1 VAGSA
6 IPDDRLGRAHPR
18 RRLTVLPRDVPDP
31 AHSRHSCMSSAD
43 RQAVVVEERFPGELE
58 TLRADNVRLSRLL
71 KLSEEQARA
80 AHPDQ
85 ATLTGAPESPVNMK
99 SAPDDKVRF
108 FLDLFRCRSD
118 VYALRWEN
126 RRDGRSGWMPAIR
139 GYWRKGMNRAD
150 APYLPLTPD
159 VVGQHLR
166 GEVHTGLYP
175 LGDDDTCWWVAADFD
190 KEAAMLDALA
200 YMKAARAYQVP
211 AALEVSQSGRG
222 AHVWIFFAQV
232 TSATTAR
239 TIATRLL
246 GEAFQLRGSMHLSS
260 YDRLFPSQDVHTG
273 RGMGNLIAAPLNGR
287 RRQHGTTLFL
297 DPATLEPFDDQWA
310 YLSSI
315 ARLSHKDVA
324 TLVRTLPEPQVGHRV
339 RRLKLP
345 TSSKIEPRPAAIIR
359 ATFAARLTLTANDL
373 GPAMIAAVKHAAS
386 IRNPEFDAR
395 QRARRSTWDTP
406 RFLYSYD
413 ETADGDLVLP
423 RGLYGL
429 LTELVDSAGSTLRID
444 DMRVTGELHELGC
457 STQLRPEQADA
468 VRHLVEEDTSVL
480 IAAPGSGKTVIAC
493 AAIASRACS
502 TLVLVDRKAL
512 ADQWRDRLQKHLG
525 FKCGQIGGGR
535 SKTTGIVDIALL
547 PTLARRE
554 NIEVLTAGYGF
565 VIADECHHIAAS
577 AFFHVLNRI
586 PAKCWLGLTATPE
599 RRDGLE
605 DLIYHQLGSHHVTL
619 ESPTAG
625 QLPSTSTDLLAPH
638 PVLHV
643 HPTQFRYTGQ
653 ADPSAPGGMAEIYR
667 ALIADETRLD
677 QIVADVL
684 TAHKDGA
691 NILVLTT
698 WIDHL
703 NAIAERLRN
712 AGMPVVVLSGQI
724 KARQRR
730 EISQQLANHTAD
742 AGPLLIVGTSSFIGE
757 GFDCP
762 ALDTLF
768 LAAPITFKNRLVQY
782 VGRITRLHAT
792 KTTST
797 VHDYHD
803 ELTPVLASSLRKR
816 APGYTKLGFPDP
828 RTLV

>member
-1 VAGSA
+1 
-6 IPDDRLGRAHPR
+6 
-18 RRLTVLPRDVPDP
+18 
-31 AHSRHSCMSSAD
+31 
-43 RQAVVVEERFPGELE
+43 VEERFPGELQ
-58 TLRADNVRLSRLL
+58 TLRADNMRLRRLL

-80 AHPDQ
+80 ADPDQ
-85 ATLTGAPESPVNMK
+85 ASLTGASESPVNMR
-99 SAPDDKVRF
+99 SAPEDKVCCF
-108 FLDLFRCRSD
+108 FDLFRCRSD

-159 VVGQHLR
+159 VIGQHLR
-166 GEVHTGLYP
+166 GDVHIGLYP
-175 LGDDDTCWWVAADFD
+175 LGDDDTCWWVTADFD
-190 KEAAMLDALA
+190 KQAAMLDALA

-211 AALEVSQSGRG
+211 AGLEVSQSGRG
-222 AHVWIFFAQV
+222 AHVWIFFAQA
-232 TSATTAR
+232 TSAATAR
-239 TIATRLL
+239 GIATSLL

-273 RGMGNLIAAPLNGR
+273 RGMGNLIAAPLNGK

-315 ARLSHKDVA
+315 ARLSHKEVA
-324 TLVRTLPEPQVGHRV
+324 TLARSLPDPQFGHHV
-339 RRLKLP
+339 RRLQLP
-345 TSSKIEPRPAAIIR
+345 TSSKIVPRPAAIVR
-359 ATFAARLTLTANDL
+359 ATFTSRLTLTASDL

-423 RGLYGL
+423 RGLYPL
-429 LTELVDSAGSTLRID
+429 LVELIDSAGSTLHIADERA
-444 DMRVTGELHELGC
+444 RGESHEFSCL
-457 STQLRPEQADA
+457 TALRSEQAGASRQLVDEDA
-468 VRHLVEEDTSVL
+468 SVL
-480 IAAPGSGKTVIAC
+480 IAPPGSGKTVIAC
-493 AAIASRACS
+493 AAIASRDTS
-502 TLVLVDRKAL
+502 TLILVDRKAL
-512 ADQWRDRLQKHLG
+512 ADQWRDRLHKHLG

-535 SKTTGIVDIALL
+535 SKTTGVIDVALL
-547 PTLARRE
+547 PTLARRD
-554 NIEVLTAGYGF
+554 NIEELSANYGF
-565 VIADECHHIAAS
+565 VIVDECHHIAAS

-586 PAKCWLGLTATPE
+586 PARYWLGLTATPE

-605 DLIYHQLGSHHVTL
+605 DLIYHQLGSHRVTI
-619 ESPTAG
+619 EGPAAG
-625 QLPSTSTDLLAPH
+625 QLPSADTDLLAPH
-638 PVLHV
+638 PVLCL
-643 HPTQFRYTGQ
+643 HPTKFRYTGQ

-667 ALIADETRLD
+667 ALIADEARLT

-684 TAHKDGA
+684 AAHTDGA

-698 WIDHL
+698 WVDHL
-703 NAIAERLRN
+703 NEIAERLRN
-712 AGMPVVVLSGQI
+712 AGKSVVVLSGQM

-730 EISQQLANHTAD
+730 EVSEQLANHTAD
-742 AGPLLIVGTSSFIGE
+742 TEPLLIVGTSSFIGE

-768 LAAPITFKNRLVQY
+768 LAAPITFNNRLVQY
-782 VGRITRLHAT
+782 VGRITRPHPT
-792 KTTST
+792 KTTAT

-803 ELTPVLASSLRKR
+803 ELTPVIASSLRKR

-828 RTLV
+828 RKLVR

>member
-1 VAGSA
+1 MRS
-6 IPDDRLGRAHPR
+6 
-18 RRLTVLPRDVPDP
+18 
-31 AHSRHSCMSSAD
+31 
-43 RQAVVVEERFPGELE
+43 
-58 TLRADNVRLSRLL
+58 
-71 KLSEEQARA
+71 
-80 AHPDQ
+80 
-85 ATLTGAPESPVNMK
+85 APE
-99 SAPDDKVRF
+99 DKVRF

-118 VYALRWEN
+118 VYAVRWEN

-150 APYLPLTPD
+150 TPYLPFTPD
-159 VVGQHLR
+159 VVDKHLR
-166 GEVHTGLYP
+166 GELHIGLYP

-200 YMKAARAYQVP
+200 YMKAARAHNVP

-222 AHVWIFFAQV
+222 AHVWIFFAQA
-232 TSATTAR
+232 TSAATAR
-239 TIATRLL
+239 SIATSLL
-246 GEAFQLRGSMHLSS
+246 GEAFQLRGSMHLTS
-260 YDRLFPSQDVHTG
+260 YDRLFPSQDIHTG
-273 RGMGNLIAAPLNGR
+273 RGMGNLIAAPLNGK

-315 ARLSHKDVA
+315 ARLSHKDVT
-324 TLVRTLPEPQVGHRV
+324 TLVRTLPDPLFGHRV
-339 RRLKLP
+339 RRLQLP
-345 TSSKIEPRPAAIIR
+345 TSSKIVPRPATIIR
-359 ATFAARLTLTANDL
+359 ATFTSRITLTANDL
-373 GPAMIAAVKHAAS
+373 GPAMIAAVKHAGS

-413 ETADGDLVLP
+413 ETVEGDLVLP

-429 LTELVDSAGSTLRID
+429 LTDLVESAGSTLHID
-444 DMRVTGELHELGC
+444 DKRVIGDRHEFIC
-457 STQLRPEQADA
+457 STELRSDQADA
-468 VRHLVEEDTSVL
+468 VRRLIEEDTSVL
-480 IAAPGSGKTVIAC
+480 IAPPGLGKTVIAC
-493 AAIASRACS
+493 AAIASHATS
-502 TLVLVDRKAL
+502 TLILVDRKAL

-535 SKTTGIVDIALL
+535 SKTTGIIDIALL
-547 PTLARRE
+547 PTLARRG
-554 NIEVLTAGYGF
+554 NIEDLTASYGF
-565 VIADECHHIAAS
+565 VVADECHHIAAS

-586 PAKCWLGLTATPE
+586 PAKYWLGLTATPE

-619 ESPTAG
+619 EAPTAG
-625 QLPSTSTDLLAPH
+625 QLPSAGTDLLAPH
-638 PVLHV
+638 PVLYI

-667 ALIADETRLD
+667 ALIADEARLE

-684 TAHKDGA
+684 SAHADGA

-712 AGMPVVVLSGQI
+712 AGKDVVVFSGQM

-730 EISQQLANHTAD
+730 EISEQLANHTAE

-782 VGRITRLHAT
+782 VGRITRPHAAKAT
-792 KTTST
+792 AT

-828 RTLV
+828 RTLLR

>member
-1 VAGSA
+1 
-6 IPDDRLGRAHPR
+6 
-18 RRLTVLPRDVPDP
+18 
-31 AHSRHSCMSSAD
+31 
-43 RQAVVVEERFPGELE
+43 VVVEERFPSELE
-58 TLRADNVRLSRLL
+58 TLRADNVRLRHLL

-80 AHPDQ
+80 ADPDQ
-85 ATLTGAPESPVNMK
+85 ATLTGAPESPVNMR
-99 SAPDDKVRF
+99 SSPEDKVGF
-108 FLDLFRCRSD
+108 FRDLFRCRSD
-118 VYALRWEN
+118 IYALRWEN

-150 APYLPLTPD
+150 ALYLPLTAD
-159 VVGQHLR
+159 IIGQHLR
-166 GEVHTGLYP
+166 GEVHIGLYP

-190 KEAAMLDALA
+190 NEAAMLDALA

-222 AHVWIFFAQV
+222 AHVWIFFAQA
-232 TSATTAR
+232 TSAATAR
-239 TIATRLL
+239 TIATNLL

-273 RGMGNLIAAPLNGR
+273 RGMGNLIAAPLNGK

-315 ARLSHKDVA
+315 ARLSHKEVA
-324 TLVRTLPEPQVGHRV
+324 ALARTLPDPQFGHRV
-339 RRLKLP
+339 RRLQLP
-345 TSSKIEPRPAAIIR
+345 TSSKIVPRPAAIIR

-429 LTELVDSAGSTLRID
+429 LTELVDSAGSTLRIE
-444 DMRVTGELHELGC
+444 DMRVSGERHELGC

-512 ADQWRDRLQKHLG
+512 ADQWRDRLQKHLE

-535 SKTTGIVDIALL
+535 SKTTGIIDIALL
-547 PTLARRE
+547 PTLARRD
-554 NIEVLTAGYGF
+554 NIEDLTAGYGF

-619 ESPTAG
+619 EGPTAG
-625 QLPSTSTDLLAPH
+625 QLPSTGTDLLAPH

-653 ADPSAPGGMAEIYR
+653 ADPTAPGGMAEIYR
-667 ALIADETRLD
+667 TLIADETRLD
-677 QIVADVL
+677 QIIADVL
-684 TAHKDGA
+684 AAHTNGA

-712 AGMPVVVLSGQI
+712 AGVPVVVLSGQI

-782 VGRITRLHAT
+782 VGRITRPHAA
-792 KTTST
+792 KTTAT

-828 RTLV
+828 RTLVR

>member
-1 VAGSA
+1 
-6 IPDDRLGRAHPR
+6 
-18 RRLTVLPRDVPDP
+18 
-31 AHSRHSCMSSAD
+31 M
-43 RQAVVVEERFPGELE
+43 EKRFPGELE
-58 TLRADNVRLSRLL
+58 TLRADNMRLRRLL

-80 AHPDQ
+80 ADPDQ
-85 ATLTGAPESPVNMK
+85 ATLTGAPESPVNMR
-99 SAPDDKVRF
+99 SAPEDKVRF
-108 FLDLFRCRSD
+108 FFDLFRCRSD

-139 GYWRKGMNRAD
+139 GYWRKGMNRAG

-159 VVGQHLR
+159 VIGQHLR
-166 GEVHTGLYP
+166 GDVHIGLYP
-175 LGDDDTCWWVAADFD
+175 LGDDDTCWWVTADFD
-190 KEAAMLDALA
+190 KQAAMLDALA

-222 AHVWIFFAQV
+222 AHVWIFFAQA
-232 TSATTAR
+232 TSAATAR
-239 TIATRLL
+239 GIATSLL

-273 RGMGNLIAAPLNGR
+273 RGMGNLIAAPLNGK

-315 ARLSHKDVA
+315 ARLSHKEVA
-324 TLVRTLPEPQVGHRV
+324 TLARSLPDPQFGHCV
-339 RRLKLP
+339 RRLQLP
-345 TSSKIEPRPAAIIR
+345 TSSKIVPRPAAIVR
-359 ATFAARLTLTANDL
+359 ATFTSRLTLTANDL

-423 RGLYGL
+423 RGLYTL
-429 LTELVDSAGSTLRID
+429 LVELIDSAGSTLHIADERA
-444 DMRVTGELHELGC
+444 RGESHEFRCL
-457 STQLRPEQADA
+457 TALRREQAGASRQLVGEDA
-468 VRHLVEEDTSVL
+468 SVL
-480 IAAPGSGKTVIAC
+480 IAPPGSGKTVIAC
-493 AAIASRACS
+493 AAIASRATS
-502 TLVLVDRKAL
+502 TLILVDRKAL
-512 ADQWRDRLQKHLG
+512 ADQWRDRLHKHLG

-535 SKTTGIVDIALL
+535 SKTTGVIDVALL
-547 PTLARRE
+547 PTLARRD
-554 NIEVLTAGYGF
+554 NIEELTANYGF
-565 VIADECHHIAAS
+565 VIVDECHHIAAS

-586 PAKCWLGLTATPE
+586 PARYWLGLTATPE

-605 DLIYHQLGSHHVTL
+605 DLIYHQLGSHHVTI
-619 ESPTAG
+619 EAPAAG
-625 QLPSTSTDLLAPH
+625 QLPSADTDLLAPH
-638 PVLHV
+638 PVLCL
-643 HPTQFRYTGQ
+643 HPTKFRYIGQ

-667 ALIADETRLD
+667 ALIADEARLT

-684 TAHKDGA
+684 AAHTDGA

-698 WIDHL
+698 WVDHL
-703 NAIAERLRN
+703 NEIAERLRN
-712 AGMPVVVLSGQI
+712 AGKSVVVLSGQM

-730 EISQQLANHTAD
+730 EVSEQLANHTAD
-742 AGPLLIVGTSSFIGE
+742 TEPLLIVGTSSFIGE

-782 VGRITRLHAT
+782 VGRITRPHPT
-792 KTTST
+792 KTTAT

-803 ELTPVLASSLRKR
+803 EITPVIASSLRKR

-828 RTLV
+828 RKLVR

>member
-1 VAGSA
+1 M
-6 IPDDRLGRAHPR
+6 
-18 RRLTVLPRDVPDP
+18 T
-31 AHSRHSCMSSAD
+31 
-43 RQAVVVEERFPGELE
+43 
-58 TLRADNVRLSRLL
+58 
-71 KLSEEQARA
+71 
-80 AHPDQ
+80 
-85 ATLTGAPESPVNMK
+85 
-99 SAPDDKVRF
+99 SAPDDKIRF
-108 FLDLFRCRSD
+108 YLDLFRCRSD

-139 GYWRKGMNRAD
+139 GYWRKGMPRAD
-150 APYLPLTPD
+150 APYLPLTHE
-159 VVGQHLR
+159 VIAQHLR
-166 GEVHTGLYP
+166 GEVHIGLYP

-200 YMKAARAYQVP
+200 YMKAARAHNVP

-222 AHVWIFFAQV
+222 AHVWIFFAQA
-232 TSATTAR
+232 TSAATAR
-239 TIATRLL
+239 HIATNLL

-273 RGMGNLIAAPLNGR
+273 RGMGNLIAAPLNGK

-315 ARLSHKDVA
+315 ARLSLNDVA
-324 TLVRTLPEPQVGHRV
+324 GLARSLPDPQFGHRV
-339 RRLKLP
+339 RRLQLP
-345 TSSKIEPRPAAIIR
+345 TSSKIVPRPAAVIR
-359 ATFAARLTLTANDL
+359 ATFSSRLTLTANDL

-423 RGLYGL
+423 RGLHHL
-429 LTELVDSAGSTLRID
+429 LTELVDSTGSTLHID
-444 DMRVTGELHELGC
+444 DKRVVGDTHEFTC
-457 STQLRPEQADA
+457 AAELRPEQAGA
-468 VRHLVEEDTSVL
+468 ARHLVEEDISVL
-480 IAAPGSGKTVIAC
+480 IAAPGLGKTVIAC
-493 AAIASRACS
+493 AAIASRSTS

-512 ADQWRDRLQKHLG
+512 AEQWRDRLQEYLG

-535 SKTTGIVDIALL
+535 SKTTGIIDIALL
-547 PTLARRE
+547 PTLARRD
-554 NIEVLTAGYGF
+554 NIEELTAGYGF
-565 VIADECHHIAAS
+565 VIVDECHHIAAS

-586 PAKCWLGLTATPE
+586 PARYWLGLTATPE

-619 ESPTAG
+619 EAPGAG
-625 QLPSTSTDLLAPH
+625 QLPSADANLLVPH

-643 HPTQFRYTGQ
+643 HPTQFRYVGP

-667 ALIADETRLD
+667 ALVADEARLD
-677 QIVADVL
+677 QVVSDVL
-684 TAHKDGA
+684 VAHADGA

-703 NAIAERLRN
+703 NAIAERLRTV
-712 AGMPVVVLSGQI
+712 GKSVIVLSGQM
-724 KARQRR
+724 KAKQRR
-730 EISQQLANHTAD
+730 EISEQLANHSAD
-742 AGPLLIVGTSSFIGE
+742 AEPLLIVGSSSFIGE

-782 VGRITRLHAT
+782 VGRITRPHPG
-792 KTTST
+792 KTVAT

-816 APGYTKLGFPDP
+816 APGYTKMGFPDP
-828 RTLV
+828 RKLVR

>member
-1 VAGSA
+1 
-6 IPDDRLGRAHPR
+6 
-18 RRLTVLPRDVPDP
+18 
-31 AHSRHSCMSSAD
+31 M
-43 RQAVVVEERFPGELE
+43 QERFPGELE
-58 TLRADNVRLSRLL
+58 TLRADNVRLRHLL

-80 AHPDQ
+80 ADPDQ
-85 ATLTGAPESPVNMK
+85 ATLSGVPESPVNMA
-99 SAPDDKVRF
+99 STAEDKIRF
-108 FLDLFRCRSD
+108 YLDLFRSRVD

-150 APYLPLTPD
+150 APYLPLTAD
-159 VVGQHLR
+159 VIGQHLR
-166 GEVHTGLYP
+166 GDVHIGLYP
-175 LGDDDTCWWVAADFD
+175 LGDNDTCWWVAADFD

-200 YMKAARAYQVP
+200 YMKAARAHKVP

-222 AHVWIFFAQV
+222 AHVWIFFAHAI
-232 TSATTAR
+232 SAATAR
-239 TIATRLL
+239 SIATSLL

-273 RGMGNLIAAPLNGR
+273 RGMGNLIAAPLNGK

-315 ARLSHKDVA
+315 ARLSQKDVA
-324 TLVRTLPEPQVGHRV
+324 ALVRTLPSPQFGHRV
-339 RRLKLP
+339 RRLQLP
-345 TSSKIEPRPAAIIR
+345 TSSRIVPRPAPIIR
-359 ATFAARLTLTANDL
+359 ATFASRLTLTANDL

-413 ETADGDLVLP
+413 ETAEGDLVLP
-423 RGLYGL
+423 RGLYPL
-429 LTELVDSAGSTLRID
+429 LTDLVDSAGSTLRID
-444 DMRVTGELHELGC
+444 DKRADGDSHEFSCL
-457 STQLRPEQADA
+457 TPLRTEQAA
-468 VRHLVEEDTSVL
+468 AARALVEEDIGVL
-480 IAAPGSGKTVIAC
+480 IAPPGSGKTVIAC
-493 AAIASRACS
+493 ATIASRATS
-502 TLVLVDRKAL
+502 TLILVDRKAL
-512 ADQWRDRLQKHLG
+512 ADQWRDRLQRHLG
-525 FKCGQIGGGR
+525 LKCGQIGGGR
-535 SKTTGIVDIALL
+535 SKTTSIVDIALL
-547 PTLARRE
+547 PTLARRDS
-554 NIEVLTAGYGF
+554 IEDLTASYGF

-586 PAKCWLGLTATPE
+586 PAKYWLGLTATPE

-619 ESPTAG
+619 EGPTAG
-625 QLPSTSTDLLAPH
+625 QLPSAGTDLLAPH
-638 PVLHV
+638 PLLHV

-667 ALIADETRLD
+667 ALIADEARLE
-677 QIVADVL
+677 QIIADVL
-684 TAHKDGA
+684 SAHADGA

-703 NAIAERLRN
+703 NVIAERLRTT
-712 AGMPVVVLSGQI
+712 GKDVVVLSGQM

-730 EISQQLANHTAD
+730 EISEQLANHTAE

-782 VGRITRLHAT
+782 VGRITRPHPA
-792 KTTST
+792 KTTAT

-803 ELTPVLASSLRKR
+803 ELTPVIASSLRKR
-816 APGYTKLGFPDP
+816 APGYTKMGFPDP
-828 RTLV
+828 RTLVR

>member
-1 VAGSA
+1 
-6 IPDDRLGRAHPR
+6 
-18 RRLTVLPRDVPDP
+18 
-31 AHSRHSCMSSAD
+31 
-43 RQAVVVEERFPGELE
+43 
-58 TLRADNVRLSRLL
+58 
-71 KLSEEQARA
+71 
-80 AHPDQ
+80 
-85 ATLTGAPESPVNMK
+85 
-99 SAPDDKVRF
+99 
-108 FLDLFRCRSD
+108 
-118 VYALRWEN
+118 
-126 RRDGRSGWMPAIR
+126 MPAIR

-159 VVGQHLR
+159 VVAQHLR
-166 GEVHTGLYP
+166 GEVHLGLYP

-200 YMKAARAYQVP
+200 YMKAARAHDVP

-222 AHVWIFFAQV
+222 AHVWVFFAQA
-232 TSATTAR
+232 TSAATAR
-239 TIATRLL
+239 SIATSLL

-260 YDRLFPSQDVHTG
+260 YDRLFPSQDIHTG
-273 RGMGNLIAAPLNGR
+273 RGMGNLIAAPLNGK

-315 ARLSHKDVA
+315 ARLSHKNVA
-324 TLVRTLPEPQVGHRV
+324 ALLRTLPDPQFGHHV
-339 RRLKLP
+339 RRLQLP
-345 TSSKIEPRPAAIIR
+345 TSSKIVPRPAAIIR
-359 ATFAARLTLTANDL
+359 ATFRSRITLTANDL

-386 IRNPEFDAR
+386 IGNPEFDAR

-406 RFLYSYD
+406 RFLHSYD
-413 ETADGDLVLP
+413 ETVEGDLVLP

-429 LTELVDSAGSTLRID
+429 LTDLVESAESTLHID
-444 DMRVTGELHELGC
+444 DQRNIGDRHEFIC
-457 STQLRPEQADA
+457 STELRSQQADA
-468 VRHLVEEDTSVL
+468 VLRLIEEDTSVL
-480 IAAPGSGKTVIAC
+480 IAPPGLGKTVIAC
-493 AAIASRACS
+493 AAIASRATS
-502 TLVLVDRKAL
+502 TLILVDRKAL

-535 SKTTGIVDIALL
+535 SKTTGIIDIALL
-547 PTLARRE
+547 PTLARRD
-554 NIEVLTAGYGF
+554 NIEALTAGYGF
-565 VIADECHHIAAS
+565 VVIDECHHIAAS

-586 PAKCWLGLTATPE
+586 PAKYWLGLTATPE

-619 ESPTAG
+619 EGQTAG
-625 QLPSTSTDLLAPH
+625 QLPSVGADLLAPH
-638 PVLHV
+638 PVLYV
-643 HPTQFRYTGQ
+643 HPTQFRNTGK

-667 ALIADETRLD
+667 ALIADEARLE
-677 QIVADVL
+677 QIIADVL
-684 TAHKDGA
+684 SAHADGA
-691 NILVLTT
+691 NILILTT

-703 NAIAERLRN
+703 NAIAGRLQN
-712 AGMPVVVLSGQI
+712 AGKDVVVLSGQM

-730 EISQQLANHTAD
+730 EISEQLANHTTE
-742 AGPLLIVGTSSFIGE
+742 AGSLLIVGTSSFIGE

-782 VGRITRLHAT
+782 VGRITRPYAA
-792 KTTST
+792 KTTAT
-797 VHDYHD
+797 VHDYYD

-828 RTLV
+828 KTLL